1 MEVFGHDNGDEDPTN
16 DLIIPIIPTFGN
28 NDILPHNII
37 TPGPNKW
44 LQEYANIWR
53 KFIPEDQRHGFQRGG
68 WFWVEVIPNKLAVFS
83 LNTLFFFDRN
93 AAVDGC
99 ALKSEP
105 GWEHLEWLRIQLQ
118 FLRQRGLKAIL
129 TGHVPPARTDSK
141 QLWDETCWQKYTLW
155 LRQYRDVV
163 ITGVYGHMNIDH
175 FLIQDTNDVDL
186 TTFGIANR
194 FARSHLDDEL
204 NISSAADYLVE
215 LRDGWS
221 KLPDPSRAIAN
232 KTDNART
239 ERKKGK
245 KGRKDK
251 KSKKDKAL
259 KEMGG
264 PWGERFQLSM
274 VGPSVVPNYFPTL
287 RVIEYN
293 VTGLENNP
301 VWAESFEASQ
311 DETEPESL
319 EEKYLASWDQALGV
333 AESFREGSDASVTK
347 KKNKHKKPK
356 KPKSPKNPN
365 LNIPPPPSKS
375 SPPGPAYSPQTLT
388 LLGYTQYF
396 ANLTHINNDT
406 DHPKLE
412 DSTETSQ
419 RREGKHKDKRPKHDK
434 PVPNKFNYEVEYST
448 FNDSLFGLEDMTVRS
463 YLKLA
468 HRIGQY
474 KRTKGWN
481 DKHIKDEDGDVS
493 EHGGIFSELINDVSH
508 AIDHYLDILSTWL
521 ADETH
526 NDEMSTEK
534 GGKGHKKRRKNEA
547 WLAFIKRAFVG
558 TLNDE
563 EMEDFLQARE
573 MSARAAAEELEE
585 L

>member
-1 MEVFGHDNGDEDPTN
+1 
-16 DLIIPIIPTFGN
+16 
-28 NDILPHNII
+28 
-37 TPGPNKW
+37 
-44 LQEYANIWR
+44 
-53 KFIPEDQRHGFQRGG
+53 
-68 WFWVEVIPNKLAVFS
+68 
-83 LNTLFFFDRN
+83 
-93 AAVDGC
+93 
-99 ALKSEP
+99 
-105 GWEHLEWLRIQLQ
+105 
-118 FLRQRGLKAIL
+118 
-129 TGHVPPARTDSK
+129 
-141 QLWDETCWQKYTLW
+141 
-155 LRQYRDVV
+155 
-163 ITGVYGHMNIDH
+163 
-175 FLIQDTNDVDL
+175 
-186 TTFGIANR
+186 
-194 FARSHLDDEL
+194 
-204 NISSAADYLVE
+204 
-215 LRDGWS
+215 
-221 KLPDPSRAIAN
+221 
-232 KTDNART
+232 
-239 ERKKGK
+239 
-245 KGRKDK
+245 
-251 KSKKDKAL
+251 
-259 KEMGG
+259 
-264 PWGERFQLSM
+264 
-274 VGPSVVPNYFPTL
+274 
-287 RVIEYN
+287 VIEYN

-301 VWAESFEASQ
+301 VWAESFESSQ
-311 DETEPESL
+311 DETELESL
-319 EEKYLASWDQALGV
+319 EEKSLASWDQALGV

-347 KKNKHKKPK
+347 NKKKHKKPK

-474 KRTKGWN
+474 KPTKGWN

-521 ADETH
+521 AEETH
-526 NDEMSTEK
+526 NHEMSTEK
-534 GGKGHKKRRKNEA
+534 GGKGHKKRRKNEV

-558 TLNDE
+558 TLSDE